1 MRPRQTAVR
10 RKAGYSLM
18 EMLIVLAIMAIAILL
33 VMPRGQAMLDG
44 MTAHAVF
51 FDFQRQMLDLRR
63 EAYAAQ
69 TPTTVR
75 GADDADP
82 ADAAD
87 RVIALRSQWSYRLDR
102 PISVSA
108 GGVCTQ
114 AAVEV
119 LKSGRPVMHLT
130 ASDQACHFI
139 RQD

>member
-1 MRPRQTAVR
+1 MAASLTAIA

-18 EMLIVLAIMAIAILL
+18 EMLIVLAIMAIAIAL

-51 FDFQRQMLDLRR
+51 FDFQREMLDLRR
-63 EAYAAQ
+63 EAYATQ
-69 TPTTVR
+69 TPTAVR
-75 GADDADP
+75 GSDDADP

-87 RVIALRSQWSYRLDR
+87 RMIPLRSQWSYRLDR
-102 PISVSA
+102 PIAISA
-108 GGVCTQ
+108 GGVCTPST
-114 AAVEV
+114 VEV

-130 ASDQACHFI
+130 TGDQACHFI